1 MKIVLGGITLA
12 TQKKVARKRAA
23 NAVDEDVKI
32 YRCVMCGREETSPE
46 KKFYKL
52 VHSPDHKGNDGYA
65 HICINCIKD
74 EQKRLTNRYGE
85 KLAVMAICAKLN
97 APFYRT
103 LYESI
108 KKAQDNFS
116 FGHYIRQLNNKQY
129 SGKTFALTLANGE
142 LEVTKKEAEE
152 EAEEMAESNW
162 SLDERRAKNEVI
174 TMMGYD
180 PFEGYAPKLRKKL
193 FSELLGYLDDDELLS
208 DNYKLAQII
217 QIINNNIQ
225 INQYDIAISK
235 LDPNKEVSDITD
247 LNKLKKELVQSNEK
261 IAKENGISV
270 KGRGDQRAGKGT
282 LTGLMRDMREKDLN
296 EIEANFY
303 DQLTSKASRWGS
315 DISVQ
320 SMIENIHL
328 DENDIDEIIT
338 TQRSM
343 ISELQTSNDDLRE
356 ERRIWKVKESKVDER
371 IQSLEEKVVA
381 LGGSLD
387 DLDLESGGD

>member
-1 MKIVLGGITLA
+1 MA